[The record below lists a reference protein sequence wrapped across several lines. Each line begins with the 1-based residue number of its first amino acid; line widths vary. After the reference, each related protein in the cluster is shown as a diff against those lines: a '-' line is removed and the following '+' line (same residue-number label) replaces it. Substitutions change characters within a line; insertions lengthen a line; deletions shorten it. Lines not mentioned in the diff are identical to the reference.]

1 MSVFKQNSKSKK
13 WISSLMLLMFIFR
26 GTICDTK
33 LWKQQYL
40 SFRPHQYRYN
50 WWLQK
55 LQNVHRPHQ
64 GTWSFN
70 TYFYILIGYK
80 SNIHLVCQFYNLFH
94 YQGAIFIRDCS
105 DCVIVVAC
113 GQFRTR
119 DCRNIETFLCCST
132 QPIIEATVK
141 IR

>member
-1 MSVFKQNSKSKK
+1 MKFYNKPK
-13 WISSLMLLMFIFR
+13 ILFAILIIFIFR
-26 GTICDTK
+26 WAICDTK

-50 WWLQK
+50 RWLQK

-64 GTWSFN
+64 GTWSFDI
-70 TYFYILIGYK
+70 YFYILIFD
-80 SNIHLVCQFYNLFH
+80 SNTEHTYQFYDSTNC
-94 YQGAIFIRDCS
+94 QGAIFLRDCS
-105 DCVIVVAC
+105 DCVVVVAC

-132 QPIIEATVK
+132 QPIIESTVK